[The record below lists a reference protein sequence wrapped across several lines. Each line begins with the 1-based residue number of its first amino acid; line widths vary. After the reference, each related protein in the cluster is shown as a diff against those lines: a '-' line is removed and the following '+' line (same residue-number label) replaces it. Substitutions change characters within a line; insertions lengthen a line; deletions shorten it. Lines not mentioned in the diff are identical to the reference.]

1 MYDFRVFVVQ
11 HRRPDRPGPALVV
24 WGGRA
29 PRSATRHRRR
39 EALLLLLHFEGEAIP
54 SLQAQEAWADE
65 LAQVY
70 FARSGPVTG
79 ALQALAD
86 RLDARLQRA
95 NRHLARRGQRVRA
108 SLAAWV
114 WRDRSVYAAFAG
126 PWHVYRP
133 VVGSEVP
140 LAQDPGP
147 GLGEGT
153 ALVALARWSADE
165 GPWVVSHG
173 PLPAQVDWDAIARD
187 PEQGLTQMLDAAASS
202 EQPIVAAWIEATPG
216 VGELTRT
223 LIQRPW
229 RVSARPSPTRPAE
242 GAPPTS
248 ATAPSAL
255 PSSRTTTQPAASTS
269 LRSAAPERAE
279 TVPSPDVAPSPGAR
293 THAEATR
300 AGSRTRPTAQP
311 WRRWVARALLLPWP
325 RVPTRWLFF
334 LALAVPVMVVAAAL
348 AVYIHQGRLERR
360 AYWAAQAQ
368 AALAQAQ
375 HAGDPLTQRDAW
387 ARALHALNLALSYGY
402 DPDLARQRDAVRA
415 ALDRLDG
422 TVRLPFQPVLVGSY
436 GNRVRFEKLA
446 LGLQDLYV
454 LEAKRQQ
461 IWRFQWTGGALAF
474 EPDSEFRCRKEQLGT
489 LTLDTFVGLAAFP
502 PARFPFQTLA
512 IDRAG
517 HGLMC
522 APGELPQAHMLPE
535 PRQGWGT
542 IRLAKVADDRLYVL
556 TRRVNPEHP
565 EQPEDILYLLDLK
578 RLTNTVPQVL
588 FRQANPIDLANV
600 VDFAVLRGE
609 IYFLFVDTQVARCQ
623 LFTTEGPKCEA
634 LTYQDPRPGRQDGP
648 VMTEARFRYIHASA
662 IPEPSLYLFDPEQQ
676 AVYHFSLRLRFD
688 RQYRP
693 PEPLEAEF
701 THFAVGLDPSG
712 ASTLFLLS
720 TNQVYAAPLP

>member
-11 HRRPDRPGPALVV
+11 HRRPHRPGPALVV

-29 PRSATRHRRR
+29 PRHATRHRRR
-39 EALLLLLHFEGEAIP
+39 DALLLLLHFEGEAIP
-54 SLQAQEAWADE
+54 SLQAQEAWAEE

-108 SLAAWV
+108 SLAALV
-114 WRDRSVYAAFAG
+114 WRDRAVYAAFAG

-133 VVGSEVP
+133 VAGSEVP

-147 GLGEGT
+147 GLGEGP
-153 ALVALARWSADE
+153 AMVALARWPADE

-173 PLPAQVDWDAIARD
+173 PLPPGVDWAAIAQD
-187 PEQGLTQMLDAAASS
+187 PERGLTQLLDATASA
-202 EQPIVAAWIEATPG
+202 EQPIVAAWLDASPG

-223 LIQRPW
+223 LLQRPW
-229 RVSARPSPTRPAE
+229 RAAAPAAPAAAEAPASPAPRAASRPEPKAPPQPPRAPVSPAAAAPATAPPSSARPRP
-242 GAPPTS
+242 
-248 ATAPSAL
+248 
-255 PSSRTTTQPAASTS
+255 QP
-269 LRSAAPERAE
+269 
-279 TVPSPDVAPSPGAR
+279 
-293 THAEATR
+293 EATR
-300 AGSRTRPTAQP
+300 ARESRRPASRP

-325 RVPTRWLFF
+325 RVPARWLFF

-368 AALAQAQ
+368 VALAQAQ
-375 HAGDPLTQRDAW
+375 HASDPLAQRDAW
-387 ARALHALNLALSYGY
+387 ARALHALNLALSYGH

-436 GNRVRFEKLA
+436 GKRVRFEQLA
-446 LGLQDLYV
+446 LGLQDVYV

-474 EPDSEFRCRKEQLGT
+474 EPDSEFRCRKEQVGT
-489 LTLDTFVGLAAFP
+489 LTLEAFVGLAAFP
-502 PARFPFQTLA
+502 PARFSFQILA
-512 IDRAG
+512 VDRAG

-522 APGELPQAHMLPE
+522 APGAMPQGHLLPE

-542 IRLAKVADDRLYVL
+542 VRLAKVADDRLYLL
-556 TRRVNPEHP
+556 TRRADPN
-565 EQPEDILYLLDLK
+565 QPGQAEDILYLLDLK
-578 RLTNTVPQVL
+578 RLPNTVPQVL
-588 FRQANPIDLANV
+588 FRQTTPIDLANV

-623 LFTTEGPKCEA
+623 LFSTEGPKCEA

-662 IPEPSLYLFDPEQQ
+662 IPEPSLYLFDPDQQ

-693 PEPLEAEF
+693 SEPVQAEF